1 MRVTLFILLA
11 VAGLYVAIS
20 LIAFFS
26 QRSLLYFPSHDVSGS
41 SQLTPWK
48 IDHRVIGYAR
58 EVPNPRTCWLML
70 HGNAGQAGDR
80 DYVLP
85 RLAPTDSLYVL
96 EYPGYGLRDGS
107 PSRESM
113 NAAAREAYEH
123 LRLQNPGTPVGVI
136 GESIGSGPA
145 CSLAQAST
153 PPDKIVLL
161 TPFDTLAN
169 VAARHMPLLPV
180 RLILKD
186 RWDNI
191 AALRD
196 YRGPVEIFGAL
207 DDTIIPMTH
216 AKALAHQHPGA
227 IFYSILGGHND
238 WSRNPSVRIER

>member
-26 QRSLLYFPSHDVSGS
+26 QRSLLYFPSHEVVHSPH
-41 SQLTPWK
+41 LTPWK
-48 IDHRVIGYAR
+48 IGERVVGYAR
-58 EVPNPRTCWLML
+58 EVPNPRTRWLML

-80 DYVLP
+80 DYVLL

-113 NAAAREAYEH
+113 NAAAREAYEY
-123 LRLQNPGTPVGVI
+123 LRTQNLGTPVGVI

-145 CSLAQAST
+145 CSLSQAAT

-169 VAARHMPLLPV
+169 VAARHMPLLPA

-186 RWDNI
+186 RWDNV
-191 AALRD
+191 AALRE
-196 YRGPVEIFGAL
+196 YRGPIEIVGAF
-207 DDTIIPMTH
+207 DDTIIPISH
-216 AKALAHQHPGA
+216 AKALADQHPGA
-227 IFYSILGGHND
+227 IFHAISGGHND
-238 WSRNPSVRIER
+238 WSHNPQVRIER